1 MEAREL
7 SEVQQVDSM
16 PEKRNGN
23 VLVEDS
29 GNVLVEDSG
38 SSRAQPCHKAKA
50 QLRSTCRG

>member
-29 GNVLVEDSG
+29 G
-38 SSRAQPCHKAKA
+38 SSRAQLCHKA
-50 QLRSTCRG
+50 QRRSTCRG